1 MQIRP
6 WWTIHHGPTLS
17 MYYRDPR
24 KQRRAADR
32 HHDDAARAEFL
43 RGIFAKNPIDTVRS
57 RVFSRHRAGEQAE
70 LLRYGAEEASE
81 RSPRS
86 AADRLESVEAAER
99 LLASRGFEKT
109 GMRELAAETGVSTA
123 TIYARFQSKR
133 LLLAEIVERRLDEAL
148 QIAASFPFTDEAQP
162 APGHPLDV
170 YLDTIRRLNRHFS
183 ADPLLRRIFAFESHV
198 RDRRVLQH
206 AMRVEQELTRRSA
219 AALSRMAAEG
229 WIRCEDPEAVA
240 QLVSLSLQ
248 GWLARESRHGAP
260 LSEERLTA
268 ALLESLRALA
278 LPGPARPRPT
288 TRRR

>member
-1 MQIRP
+1 M
-6 WWTIHHGPTLS
+6 
-17 MYYRDPR
+17 
-24 KQRRAADR
+24 A
-32 HHDDAARAEFL
+32 
-43 RGIFAKNPIDTVRS
+43 
-57 RVFSRHRAGEQAE
+57 
-70 LLRYGAEEASE
+70 AEEAFGAQTPLDPS
-81 RSPRS
+81 
-86 AADRLESVEAAER
+86 ADRLESVVETAER
-99 LLASRGFEKT
+99 LFASRGFDKT
-109 GMRELAAETGVSTA
+109 GMRELAAEAGVSTA

-148 QIAASFPFTDEAQP
+148 QIAASFPLTDEAKP

-198 RDRRVLQH
+198 RDRRILQH
-206 AMRVEQELTRRSA
+206 ARRVDRELTARSA
-219 AALSRMAAEG
+219 AALARMAAEG
-229 WIRCEDPEAVA
+229 WIRCGDPEAVA
-240 QLVSLSLQ
+240 HLISLSVQ